1 MDIRTDELLLAKA
14 YHWEA
19 TTPDRIF
26 LTQPTGG
33 GEAVDYTWRETMTEA
48 RKVAAHLRSLNF
60 PPKSQIALMGKNSAH
75 WIITDLGIWMAGHVT
90 VPLYPTLAANT
101 VRQILEHSESK
112 ILFVGKLD
120 DWEQMKAGV
129 PDGMAMI
136 SLPLAPPESGIE
148 WEKISGETEPIAD
161 NPHREPDEMATI
173 VYTSGTTGEPKGVM
187 LTFGAMGTACREFAT
202 ILDFSRNGD
211 GSAKDRVI
219 SYLPLAHV
227 YERVAIESNSI
238 YNAIH
243 IFFAESLQTFVQD
256 LQRARPTIFQS
267 VPRLYLKFQAGVFAK
282 MPKEKLERLLK
293 IPLLGWLVRRK
304 VLKGLGL
311 DQCRMAICGAAPVP
325 VEVLEWYR
333 GLGLELLEAYGMTE
347 NCAYSHLPPPGK
359 VRVGYVGVSNPG
371 VETRISEEGE
381 VQVKSPGT
389 MKGYFKLP
397 ELTAES
403 FTEDGFLKTGDMGE
417 IDQDGYLRITGRI
430 KELFKT
436 SKGKYV
442 APAPIENQ
450 LISNPYIEQAC
461 VTGPEFPQP
470 FALVMLS
477 EEVRGLAADGEGR
490 GTIQSELETLIE
502 QVNQDLDP
510 HERLAFLAVVK
521 DQWEIENGMIT
532 PTMKIKRH
540 VIEKTYSPNFQGWA
554 DAKAPVV
561 WQ

>member
-112 ILFVGKLD
+112 LLFVGKLD

-161 NPHREPDEMATI
+161 HPHREPDGMAMISLPLAPPESGIKWEQISSETEPISDNPHREADEMATI
-173 VYTSGTTGEPKGVM
+173 VYTSGTTGQPKGVM
-187 LTFGAMGTACREFAT
+187 LNFGAMGVTARELVEMFGG
-202 ILDFSRNGD
+202 SKNSD
-211 GSAKDRVI
+211 GSSTDRMI

-227 YERVAIESNSI
+227 YERVAVESTSI
-238 YNAIH
+238 YNAMH

-293 IPLLGWLVRRK
+293 IPLIGWLVRRK

-347 NCAYSHLPPPGK
+347 NCAYSHLPPPA
-359 VRVGYVGVSNPG
+359 R
-371 VETRISEEGE
+371 
-381 VQVKSPGT
+381 
-389 MKGYFKLP
+389 
-397 ELTAES
+397 
-403 FTEDGFLKTGDMGE
+403 
-417 IDQDGYLRITGRI
+417 
-430 KELFKT
+430 
-436 SKGKYV
+436 
-442 APAPIENQ
+442 
-450 LISNPYIEQAC
+450 C
-461 VTGPEFPQP
+461 
-470 FALVMLS
+470 
-477 EEVRGLAADGEGR
+477 
-490 GTIQSELETLIE
+490 
-502 QVNQDLDP
+502 
-510 HERLAFLAVVK
+510 
-521 DQWEIENGMIT
+521 
-532 PTMKIKRH
+532 
-540 VIEKTYSPNFQGWA
+540 GWA
-554 DAKAPVV
+554 TWASPTRGWKPGSARKARCR
-561 WQ
+561 